1 MKNKLLIL
9 LNLKSRNVNQ
19 TLHLTWKQ
27 MKEKSFLNYNID
39 IKAQDDNIEEFKS
52 LDLSQQKEL
61 LVELL
66 DKNQMYVNL
75 SSMDDEDFEVT

>member
-1 MKNKLLIL
+1 
-9 LNLKSRNVNQ
+9 
-19 TLHLTWKQ
+19 

-75 SSMDDEDFEVT
+75 SSMDDEDFEITEEEEKITKEFYSINRN